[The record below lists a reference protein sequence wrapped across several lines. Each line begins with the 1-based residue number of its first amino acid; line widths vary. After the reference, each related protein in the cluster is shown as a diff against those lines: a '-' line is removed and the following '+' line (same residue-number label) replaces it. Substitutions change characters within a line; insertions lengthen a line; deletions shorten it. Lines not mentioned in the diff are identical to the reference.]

1 MEGEKGGD
9 KVAMETVW
17 NILEEVIELLDSR
30 TEVTISLCVKT
41 PHWECVEARAS
52 DHEHGMVGGHTR

>member
-30 TEVTISLCVKT
+30 TEVTIIVCEDSTLGVC
-41 PHWECVEARAS
+41 
-52 DHEHGMVGGHTR
+52 GGKSQ